1 MNPIIYD
8 VLAAAVLILALW
20 QGYRK
25 GFVLTLCGCL
35 AFFVALM
42 GGSMLASALAEPVSQ
57 LILPLIQNRLTT
69 AVAAQSSAAAEG
81 VTLPALLDALR
92 SSEFYKQFVSAVES
106 AINEGVIA
114 ATGNLVHAAASYIAL
129 RLAWGVLFLL
139 SFVVVLVA
147 WTLLSRAFDLACK
160 LPVLSTLNHWSGAAV
175 GLVQGLIIVYAAT
188 WLLKDSLLTPDIAA
202 QTHLVSIFYA
212 YIPMPL

>member
-1 MNPIIYD
+1 MDPILYD
-8 VLAAAVLILALW
+8 IIAAAVLLLALW

-35 AFFVALM
+35 AFFVALI

-57 LILPLIQNRLTT
+57 LILPLVQNRLTA
-69 AVAAQSSAAAEG
+69 AVTAQSSAAVDS

-92 SSEFYKQFVSAVES
+92 TSQFYKQFVSAVES
-106 AINEGVIA
+106 AVNAGVIA
-114 ATGNLVHAAASYIAL
+114 ATGNIVHAAASYIAL

-147 WTLLSRAFDLACK
+147 WTPLSRALDLACK
-160 LPVLSTLNHWSGAAV
+160 LPVLSTLNCWSGAAV
-175 GLVQGLIIVYAAT
+175 GLVKGAIIVYAAA
-188 WLLKDSLLTPDIAA
+188 WLLKDSLLTPEVAA

>member
-1 MNPIIYD
+1 MDPILYD
-8 VLAAAVLILALW
+8 IIAAAVLLLALW

-35 AFFVALM
+35 AFFVALI

-57 LILPLIQNRLTT
+57 LILPLVQNRLTA
-69 AVAAQSSAAAEG
+69 AVTAQSSAAVDS

-92 SSEFYKQFVSAVES
+92 TSQFYKQFVSAVES
-106 AINEGVIA
+106 AVNAGVIA
-114 ATGNLVHAAASYIAL
+114 ATGNIVHAAASYIAL

-147 WTLLSRAFDLACK
+147 WTLLSRALDLACK
-160 LPVLSTLNHWSGAAV
+160 LPVLSTLNCWSGAAV
-175 GLVQGLIIVYAAT
+175 GLVKGAIIVYAAA
-188 WLLKDSLLTPDIAA
+188 WLLKDSLLIPEVAA

>member
-1 MNPIIYD
+1 MDPILYD
-8 VLAAAVLILALW
+8 IIAAAVLLLALW

-35 AFFVALM
+35 AFFVALI

-57 LILPLIQNRLTT
+57 LILPLVQNRLTA
-69 AVAAQSSAAAEG
+69 AVTAQSSAAVDS

-92 SSEFYKQFVSAVES
+92 TSQFYKQFVSAVES
-106 AINEGVIA
+106 AVNAGVIA
-114 ATGNLVHAAASYIAL
+114 ATGNIVHAAASYIAL

-147 WTLLSRAFDLACK
+147 WTLLSRALDLACK
-160 LPVLSTLNHWSGAAV
+160 LPVLSTLNRWSGAAV
-175 GLVQGLIIVYAAT
+175 GLVKGAIIVYAAA
-188 WLLKDSLLTPDIAA
+188 WLLKDSLLTPEVAA
-202 QTHLVSIFYA
+202 QTHLVRIFYA

>member
-35 AFFVALM
+35 AFFVALI

-69 AVAAQSSAAAEG
+69 VVAAQSSAAAEG

-92 SSEFYKQFVSAVES
+92 TSEFYKQFVSAVES

-129 RLAWGVLFLL
+129 RLAWG
-139 SFVVVLVA
+139 
-147 WTLLSRAFDLACK
+147 LACK

-175 GLVQGLIIVYAAT
+175 GLVKGLIIVYAAT